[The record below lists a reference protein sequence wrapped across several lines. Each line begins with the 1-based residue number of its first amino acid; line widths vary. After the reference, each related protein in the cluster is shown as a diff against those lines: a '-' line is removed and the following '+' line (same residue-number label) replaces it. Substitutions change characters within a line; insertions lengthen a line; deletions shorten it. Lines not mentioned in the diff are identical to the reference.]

1 MFAMLTGTVRKRPSS
16 SILLILLLPL
26 LTLVYFRYVVV
37 EQHKTER
44 LVTDLHTYVAE
55 YPLDV
60 ALPDFA
66 SVANQVAALSQLA
79 GLYMRE
85 QTLDRS
91 RLKDSLVHLFPWWN
105 EDKLAYVPWK
115 HSSSKQSKPWSKDKK
130 KPELKTGIV
139 VCVGDGNVED
149 ALFLITNLKKVL
161 KNELP
166 IEIAYAGDSDLSPH
180 TRTFLRATSKDIQFL
195 DLTKIFDNSLI
206 GLKGWA
212 TKPFA
217 LIASKFPRTILV
229 DADAVFFSNPE
240 RAWTDYEGLQET
252 GTLFFHD
259 RAVTMDHSENR
270 RRFVAEQLVRAGRQP
285 SQRLNSSSLFYKGY
299 IGEEADSAVVYFD
312 KSRPE
317 LYVTALFAAWM
328 NVQDVRDAITWD
340 TFWGDKESY
349 WLAAELTGVPYA
361 FEPWY
366 AARFSEAL
374 STSEAVVF
382 KTPRICSP
390 HMVHSDADDDEP
402 FWTNMGI
409 WQNKEDKSLGF
420 ANWTHWYLGD
430 PIDQTIR
437 TTAAANLTQVPL
449 ELDLDLDLEGDG
461 DGDGDPDRV
470 SNATLAQPANE
481 TQVLATQASWNWRD
495 WTEDARGC
503 PQHDESRW
511 RPLSRE
517 FLERLQSIIT
527 EAEHIRYA
535 WTRKKIEMNN

>member
-1 MFAMLTGTVRKRPSS
+1 MFSMLTSVVRKRPSS
-16 SILLILLLPL
+16 ILLVLFLPL
-26 LTLVYFRYVVV
+26 ITLFYFRYLVAQ
-37 EQHKTER
+37 QHKTER
-44 LVTDLHTYVAE
+44 LVTDLHSYVAE

-91 RLKDSLVHLFPWWN
+91 RLKESLAHLFPWWN

-115 HSSSKQSKPWSKDKK
+115 HQKRQKPWLKEKEV
-130 KPELKTGIV
+130 PKTGIV

-180 TRTFLRATSKDIQFL
+180 TRTFLRATSKDIHFL
-195 DLTKIFDNSLI
+195 DLSKIFDNSLI

-217 LIASKFPRTILV
+217 LIASRFPRTILV
-229 DADAVFFSNPE
+229 DADAVFFSAPE
-240 RAWTDYEGLQET
+240 RAWDDYEGLRDT

-259 RAVTMDHSENR
+259 RAVTMDNSENR
-270 RRFVAEQLVRAGRQP
+270 RRFVAEQLGKAGRAP
-285 SQRLNSSSLFYKGY
+285 SAHLNSSSLFYKGY

-349 WLAAELTGVPYA
+349 WLAAELTGIPYA
-361 FEPWY
+361 FEPWQ

-374 STSEAVVF
+374 SKQEQEVF

-390 HMVHSDADDDEP
+390 HMVHSDAADDEP

-420 ANWTHWYLGD
+420 ANWTHWYLGA
-430 PIDQTIR
+430 PIKQTIQ
-437 TTAAANLTQVPL
+437 TTIASNLTLEPVADDSNVTLSVPK
-449 ELDLDLDLEGDG
+449 
-461 DGDGDPDRV
+461 
-470 SNATLAQPANE
+470 NATE
-481 TQVLATQASWNWRD
+481 VLATQAAWYWRD

-517 FLERLQSIIT
+517 FLDRLRCIIA
-527 EAEHIRYA
+527 EAENIRYA